1 MAPREDPTCPHLPT
15 PSQLFSVREK
25 ARLPA
30 APPPGRAALLP
41 FWRYSC
47 AAMATIEI
55 VDLTDEARFGLVP
68 PCADQAFDHRTCD
81 YWEDADSGSK
91 ASRPRWLPA
100 GAAGSTA
107 GAAGSTTGA
116 AGSTAGA
123 AGSTAGAAGSTAGS
137 TGAISAERSSNPF
150 APPPRFESNPFA
162 PPPKASPNPFAADF
176 SADRLADNPF
186 APQRPARPAIA
197 AEAPRKLQLLG
208 RGLGIFGSYAK
219 LLIVDGEAVA
229 YCQFGPLSA
238 YPRAL
243 RTRDLYPQLPQA
255 PLPAVIT
262 CIATTVAGRGSGHA
276 LRLVAEVCRDL
287 AGRGFAA
294 VEAYPEAHAVADATP
309 AAKPGFW
316 LRAGFALAA
325 DDERYPVMR
334 REL

>member
-1 MAPREDPTCPHLPT
+1 
-15 PSQLFSVREK
+15 V
-25 ARLPA
+25 
-30 APPPGRAALLP
+30 
-41 FWRYSC
+41 
-47 AAMATIEI
+47 
-55 VDLTDEARFGLVP
+55 
-68 PCADQAFDHRTCD
+68 
-81 YWEDADSGSK
+81 
-91 ASRPRWLPA
+91 
-100 GAAGSTA
+100 
-107 GAAGSTTGA
+107 
-116 AGSTAGA
+116 
-123 AGSTAGAAGSTAGS
+123 
-137 TGAISAERSSNPF
+137 AERPT
-150 APPPRFESNPFA
+150 
-162 PPPKASPNPFAADF
+162 
-176 SADRLADNPF
+176 DNPF
-186 APQRPARPAIA
+186 APQRPARPTIA

-316 LRAGFALAA
+316 LRAGFALAV